1 MSKEKEEKEYFFKS
15 KFFLKLF
22 GIPSICWFLLEL
34 LVKDVPN
41 DDGSITT
48 WPEVL
53 QETFIVI
60 AVWLIISFI
69 IALVVNEV
77 RKSKPKTKIVK
88 EVQYITKPDDKI
100 TVKPEEM
107 KEEIKKELKEEMKK
121 EAKKMKNEKCLFSCE
136 SVVDGYEYKKMAKY
150 FPKRM
155 YWVFV
160 IRGTIFNV
168 IISALIALT
177 TQSWIATLIF
187 LIAYEIYLLI
197 YYKVR
202 LEPMAE
208 KVHNTRLKRGEIE
221 VNFETEFYEDY
232 FIRKGEKSSVTI
244 DYSEITRC
252 VENDTNFYLEY
263 AKKNMVI
270 IIQKNRC
277 DLELISFIRNKF
289 SNLENNLG
297 DTSSY
302 KEIKKAKNTKSINT
316 LMIILFIATL
326 CCLWGAMWSVSLIN
340 EINPQHGFNFTKNTW
355 VFWCWLPIPI
365 SSIILGFIY
374 NGKGLKCTKNIVAGF
389 IIGFLL
395 LVYGSFSLFPTFSED
410 YSKINDYKEYI
421 DASIPANGELE
432 IQNWETYFDDDKTEY
447 AIINAYYDKEDVS
460 KLENSIEKSNN
471 WILSTKLKSE
481 LKILLPTQFRSSNDV
496 FYSIYNKTTNE
507 YNTIPNE
514 SGKYEIYAMYY
525 DKDLKQL
532 SIHKYKYDFNKVKIH
547 P

>member
-48 WPEVL
+48 WPELL

-100 TVKPEEM
+100 TVNPEEM
-107 KEEIKKELKEEMKK
+107 QEEIKKELKEKMKK
-121 EAKKMKNEKCLFSCE
+121 EAKKKKNEKCLFSCE

-208 KVHNTRLKRGEIE
+208 KVHNARLKRGEIE

-263 AKKNMVI
+263 AKKNMII

-302 KEIKKAKNTKSINT
+302 KGIKKSKNTKLINT

-395 LVYGSFSLFPTFSED
+395 LVYGAFSLFPTFSED
-410 YSKINDYKEYI
+410 YSKINDYKQYI
-421 DASIPANGELE
+421 DASIPSNGELE
-432 IQNWETYFDDDKTEY
+432 IQNWKTYFDDDKTEY

-460 KLENSIEKSNN
+460 ILENSIEESNN

-481 LKILLPTQFRSSNDV
+481 LKILLPTQFRSSDNV
-496 FYSIYNKTTNE
+496 YYSIYNKTTNE

-514 SGKYEIYAMYY
+514 SREYEIYSMYY
-525 DKDLKQL
+525 DKSLKQL
-532 SIHKYKYDFNKVKIH
+532 SIHKYKYNFNK
-547 P
+547 

>member
-48 WPEVL
+48 WPELL

-136 SVVDGYEYKKMAKY
+136 SVVDGYEYKEMAKY

-208 KVHNTRLKRGEIE
+208 KVHNARLKRGEIE

-532 SIHKYKYDFNKVKIH
+532 SIHKYKYDFNK
-547 P
+547 

>member
-48 WPEVL
+48 WPELL

-100 TVKPEEM
+100 TVNPEEM
-107 KEEIKKELKEEMKK
+107 KEEIKKELKEKMKK
-121 EAKKMKNEKCLFSCE
+121 EAKKKKNEKCLFSCE
-136 SVVDGYEYKKMAKY
+136 RVVDGYEYKKMAKY

-208 KVHNTRLKRGEIE
+208 KVHNARLKRGEIE

-263 AKKNMVI
+263 AKKNMII

-302 KEIKKAKNTKSINT
+302 KGIKKSKNTKLINT

-395 LVYGSFSLFPTFSED
+395 LVYGAFSLFPTFSED
-410 YSKINDYKEYI
+410 YSKINDYKQYI
-421 DASIPANGELE
+421 DASIPSNGELE
-432 IQNWETYFDDDKTEY
+432 IQNWKTYFDDDKTEY

-460 KLENSIEKSNN
+460 ILENSIEESNN

-481 LKILLPTQFRSSNDV
+481 LKILLPTQFRSSDNV
-496 FYSIYNKTTNE
+496 YYSIYNKTTNE

-514 SGKYEIYAMYY
+514 SREYEIYSMYY
-525 DKDLKQL
+525 DKSLKQL
-532 SIHKYKYDFNKVKIH
+532 SIHKYKYNFNK
-547 P
+547 

>member
-1 MSKEKEEKEYFFKS
+1 MSKEKEKKEYFFKS

-22 GIPSICWFLLEL
+22 GIPSICCFLLEL
-34 LVKDVPN
+34 MVKDVPN
-41 DDGSITT
+41 DDGSTTT
-48 WPEVL
+48 WPELL

-121 EAKKMKNEKCLFSCE
+121 EAKKKKNEKCLFSCE

-150 FPKRM
+150 FSKRM

-202 LEPMAE
+202 LEQMAE
-208 KVHNTRLKRGEIE
+208 KVHNARLKRGEIE

-263 AKKNMVI
+263 AKKNMII

-289 SNLENNLG
+289 SNLENNLENNLG

-302 KEIKKAKNTKSINT
+302 KGIKKAKNTKLINT

-326 CCLWGAMWSVSLIN
+326 CCLWGAVWSVSLIN

-395 LVYGSFSLFPTFSED
+395 LVYGAFSLFPTFSED
-410 YSKINDYKEYI
+410 YSKINDYKQYI
-421 DASIPANGELE
+421 DASIPSNGELE

-460 KLENSIEKSNN
+460 ILENSIEESNN

-481 LKILLPTQFRSSNDV
+481 LKILLPTQFRSSDNV
-496 FYSIYNKTTNE
+496 YYSIYNKTTNE

-514 SGKYEIYAMYY
+514 SGEYEIYSMYY
-525 DKDLKQL
+525 DKSLKQL
-532 SIHKYKYDFNKVKIH
+532 SIHKYKYNFNK
-547 P
+547 

>member
-1 MSKEKEEKEYFFKS
+1 MSKEKEKKEYFFKS

-48 WPEVL
+48 WPELL

-88 EVQYITKPDDKI
+88 EVQYITEPDDKI

-107 KEEIKKELKEEMKK
+107 KEEIKKELKEKMKK
-121 EAKKMKNEKCLFSCE
+121 EAKKKKNEKCLFSCE

-208 KVHNTRLKRGEIE
+208 KVHNARLKRGEIE

-263 AKKNMVI
+263 AKKKYDYN
-270 IIQKNRC
+270 
-277 DLELISFIRNKF
+277 
-289 SNLENNLG
+289 
-297 DTSSY
+297 
-302 KEIKKAKNTKSINT
+302 NTK
-316 LMIILFIATL
+316 
-326 CCLWGAMWSVSLIN
+326 
-340 EINPQHGFNFTKNTW
+340 K
-355 VFWCWLPIPI
+355 
-365 SSIILGFIY
+365 
-374 NGKGLKCTKNIVAGF
+374 
-389 IIGFLL
+389 
-395 LVYGSFSLFPTFSED
+395 
-410 YSKINDYKEYI
+410 
-421 DASIPANGELE
+421 
-432 IQNWETYFDDDKTEY
+432 
-447 AIINAYYDKEDVS
+447 
-460 KLENSIEKSNN
+460 
-471 WILSTKLKSE
+471 
-481 LKILLPTQFRSSNDV
+481 
-496 FYSIYNKTTNE
+496 
-507 YNTIPNE
+507 
-514 SGKYEIYAMYY
+514 
-525 DKDLKQL
+525 
-532 SIHKYKYDFNKVKIH
+532 
-547 P
+547 

>member
-1 MSKEKEEKEYFFKS
+1 MGKEKEKKEYFFKS

-48 WPEVL
+48 WPELL

-88 EVQYITKPDDKI
+88 EVQYITEPDDKI

-107 KEEIKKELKEEMKK
+107 KEEIKKELKEKMKK
-121 EAKKMKNEKCLFSCE
+121 EAKKKKNEKCLFSCE

-208 KVHNTRLKRGEIE
+208 KVHNARLKRGEIE

-263 AKKNMVI
+263 AKKNMII

-302 KEIKKAKNTKSINT
+302 KGIKKAKNTKLINT

-395 LVYGSFSLFPTFSED
+395 LVYGAFSLFPTFSED
-410 YSKINDYKEYI
+410 YSKINDYKQYI
-421 DASIPANGELE
+421 DASIPSNGELE
-432 IQNWETYFDDDKTEY
+432 IQNWKTYFDDNKTEY

-460 KLENSIEKSNN
+460 ILENSIEESNN

-481 LKILLPTQFRSSNDV
+481 LKILLPTQFRSSDNV
-496 FYSIYNKTTNE
+496 YYSIYNKTTNE

-514 SGKYEIYAMYY
+514 SREYEIYSMYY
-525 DKDLKQL
+525 DKSLKQL
-532 SIHKYKYDFNKVKIH
+532 SIHKYKYNFNK
-547 P
+547 

>member
-1 MSKEKEEKEYFFKS
+1 M
-15 KFFLKLF
+15 LV
-22 GIPSICWFLLEL
+22 LLEL

-48 WPEVL
+48 WPELL

-88 EVQYITKPDDKI
+88 EVQYITEPDDKI

-107 KEEIKKELKEEMKK
+107 KEEIKKELKEKMKK
-121 EAKKMKNEKCLFSCE
+121 EAKKKKNEKCLFSCE

-202 LEPMAE
+202 LESMAE
-208 KVHNTRLKRGEIE
+208 KVHNARLKRGEIE

-263 AKKNMVI
+263 AKKNMII

-302 KEIKKAKNTKSINT
+302 KGIKKAKNTKLINT

-395 LVYGSFSLFPTFSED
+395 LVYGAFSLFPTFSED
-410 YSKINDYKEYI
+410 YSKMNDYKQYI
-421 DASIPANGELE
+421 DASIPSNGELE

-460 KLENSIEKSNN
+460 ILENSIEESNN

-481 LKILLPTQFRSSNDV
+481 LKILLPTQFRSSDNV
-496 FYSIYNKTTNE
+496 YYSIYNKTTNE

-514 SGKYEIYAMYY
+514 SREYEIYSMYY
-525 DKDLKQL
+525 DKSLKQL
-532 SIHKYKYDFNKVKIH
+532 SIHKYKYNFNK
-547 P
+547 

>member
-1 MSKEKEEKEYFFKS
+1 MSKEKEKKEYFFKS

-48 WPEVL
+48 WPELL

-88 EVQYITKPDDKI
+88 EVQYITKPDNKI

-121 EAKKMKNEKCLFSCE
+121 EAKKKKNEKCLFSCE

-208 KVHNTRLKRGEIE
+208 KVHNARLKRGEIE

-244 DYSEITRC
+244 DYSEINRC

-263 AKKNMVI
+263 AKKNMII

-302 KEIKKAKNTKSINT
+302 KEIKKAKNTKLINT

-395 LVYGSFSLFPTFSED
+395 LVYGAFSLFPTFSED
-410 YSKINDYKEYI
+410 YSKINDYKQYI
-421 DASIPANGELE
+421 DASIPSNGELE

-460 KLENSIEKSNN
+460 ILENSIEESNN

-481 LKILLPTQFRSSNDV
+481 LKILLPTQFRSSDNV
-496 FYSIYNKTTNE
+496 YYSIYNKTTNE

-514 SGKYEIYAMYY
+514 SGEYEIYSMYY
-525 DKDLKQL
+525 DKSLKKL
-532 SIHKYKYDFNKVKIH
+532 SIQKYKYNFNK
-547 P
+547 

>member
-1 MSKEKEEKEYFFKS
+1 MSKEKEKKENIFKS
-15 KFFLKLF
+15 SFFLKLF
-22 GIPSICWFLLEL
+22 LIPSVCWTLLEI
-34 LVKDVPN
+34 LVKDIPN

-48 WPEVL
+48 WPELL
-53 QETFIVI
+53 QETFTVV
-60 AVWLIISFI
+60 AVWLLISFI

-77 RKSKPKTKIVK
+77 KKSKPKTKIVK

-100 TVKPEEM
+100 TVKTEEM
-107 KEEIKKELKEEMKK
+107 REEIKKELKEEMKK
-121 EAKKMKNEKCLFSCE
+121 EIKKKKNEKCLFSCE

-187 LIAYEIYLLI
+187 LVAYEIYLLI

-202 LEPMAE
+202 LEHMAE
-208 KVHNTRLKRGEIE
+208 KVHNARLKRGEIE

-232 FIRKGEKSSVTI
+232 FIRKGEKTSVTI

-263 AKKNMVI
+263 ANRNMVI

-277 DLELISFIRNKF
+277 DLELINFIRNKF
-289 SNLENNLG
+289 KNLENNLG

-302 KEIKKAKNTKSINT
+302 KGNKKVKNPNLTKT
-316 LMIILFIATL
+316 LMILLFVATL
-326 CCLWGAMWSVSLIN
+326 CCLWGALWSVSLIN

-365 SSIILGFIY
+365 ASIILGFIY
-374 NGKGLKCTKNIVAGF
+374 NSKGLKCTKNIVAGF

-395 LVYGSFSLFPTFSED
+395 LVYGAFSLFPTFSED
-410 YSKINDYKEYI
+410 YSKINDYKQYI
-421 DASIPANGELE
+421 DASIPNNGELE

-460 KLENSIEKSNN
+460 KLENSIEEGNN
-471 WILSTKLKSE
+471 WILSTKFKSE
-481 LKILLPTQFRSSNDV
+481 LKILLPSQFRSSDNV
-496 FYSIYNKTTNE
+496 YYSIYNKTTNE

-514 SGKYEIYAMYY
+514 SGEYEIYSMYY
-525 DKDLKQL
+525 DKSLKQL
-532 SIHKYKYDFNKVKIH
+532 SIHKYKYDFNK
-547 P
+547 

>member
-1 MSKEKEEKEYFFKS
+1 MSKEKEKKEYFFKS

-34 LVKDVPN
+34 LVKDVSN

-48 WPEVL
+48 WPELL

-88 EVQYITKPDDKI
+88 EAQYITKPDDKI

-107 KEEIKKELKEEMKK
+107 KEEIKKELKEEIKK
-121 EAKKMKNEKCLFSCE
+121 EAKKKKNEKCLFSCE

-208 KVHNTRLKRGEIE
+208 KVHNARLKRGEIE

-263 AKKNMVI
+263 AKKNMII

-302 KEIKKAKNTKSINT
+302 KGIKKAKNTKLINT

-395 LVYGSFSLFPTFSED
+395 LVYGAFSLFPTFSED
-410 YSKINDYKEYI
+410 YSKINDYKQYI
-421 DASIPANGELE
+421 DASIPSNGELE
-432 IQNWETYFDDDKTEY
+432 IQNWKTYFDDDKTEY

-460 KLENSIEKSNN
+460 ILENSIEESNN

-481 LKILLPTQFRSSNDV
+481 LKILLPTQFRSSDNV
-496 FYSIYNKTTNE
+496 YYSIYNKTTNE

-514 SGKYEIYAMYY
+514 SGEYEIYSMYY
-525 DKDLKQL
+525 DKSLKQL
-532 SIHKYKYDFNKVKIH
+532 SIHKYKYNFNK
-547 P
+547 

>member
-1 MSKEKEEKEYFFKS
+1 MSKEKEKKEYFFKS

-48 WPEVL
+48 WPELL

-121 EAKKMKNEKCLFSCE
+121 EAKKKKNEKCLFSCE

-197 YYKVR
+197 YCKVR

-208 KVHNTRLKRGEIE
+208 KVHNARLKRGEIE
-221 VNFETEFYEDY
+221 VNFETKFYEDY

-263 AKKNMVI
+263 AKKNMII

-302 KEIKKAKNTKSINT
+302 KGIKKAKNTKLINT

-395 LVYGSFSLFPTFSED
+395 LVYGAFSLFPTFSED
-410 YSKINDYKEYI
+410 YSKINDYKQYI
-421 DASIPANGELE
+421 DASIPSNGELE

-460 KLENSIEKSNN
+460 ILENSIEESNN

-481 LKILLPTQFRSSNDV
+481 LKILLPTQFRSSDNV
-496 FYSIYNKTTNE
+496 YYSIYNKTTNE

-514 SGKYEIYAMYY
+514 SGEYEIYSMYY
-525 DKDLKQL
+525 DKSLKQL
-532 SIHKYKYDFNKVKIH
+532 SIHKYKYNFNK
-547 P
+547 

>member
-1 MSKEKEEKEYFFKS
+1 MSKEKEKKENIFKS
-15 KFFLKLF
+15 SFFLKLF
-22 GIPSICWFLLEL
+22 LIPSICWTLLEIW
-34 LVKDVPN
+34 VKDMPN

-48 WPEVL
+48 WSELL
-53 QETFIVI
+53 QETFIVV
-60 AVWLIISFI
+60 AVWLLISFI

-77 RKSKPKTKIVK
+77 KKSKPKTKIVK

-100 TVKPEEM
+100 TVKTEEM
-107 KEEIKKELKEEMKK
+107 REEIKKELKEEMKK
-121 EAKKMKNEKCLFSCE
+121 EIKKKKNEKCLFSCE

-187 LIAYEIYLLI
+187 LVAYEIYLLI

-202 LEPMAE
+202 LEHMAE
-208 KVHNTRLKRGEIE
+208 KVHNARLKRGEIE

-232 FIRKGEKSSVTI
+232 FIRKGEKTSVTI

-263 AKKNMVI
+263 ANRNMVI

-277 DLELISFIRNKF
+277 DLELINFIRNKF
-289 SNLENNLG
+289 KNLENNLG

-302 KEIKKAKNTKSINT
+302 KENKKVKNSNLTKT
-316 LMIILFIATL
+316 LMILLFVATL
-326 CCLWGAMWSVSLIN
+326 CCLWGALWSVSLIN

-365 SSIILGFIY
+365 ASIILGFIY
-374 NGKGLKCTKNIVAGF
+374 NSKGLKCTKNIVAGF

-395 LVYGSFSLFPTFSED
+395 LVYGAFSLFPTFSED
-410 YSKINDYKEYI
+410 YSKINDYK
-421 DASIPANGELE
+421 
-432 IQNWETYFDDDKTEY
+432 QNF
-447 AIINAYYDKEDVS
+447 IHNINK
-460 KLENSIEKSNN
+460 KK
-471 WILSTKLKSE
+471 
-481 LKILLPTQFRSSNDV
+481 
-496 FYSIYNKTTNE
+496 
-507 YNTIPNE
+507 
-514 SGKYEIYAMYY
+514 
-525 DKDLKQL
+525 
-532 SIHKYKYDFNKVKIH
+532 
-547 P
+547 

>member
-1 MSKEKEEKEYFFKS
+1 MSKEKEKKEYFFKS

-48 WPEVL
+48 WPELL

-100 TVKPEEM
+100 TVNPEEM
-107 KEEIKKELKEEMKK
+107 KEEIKKELKEKMKK
-121 EAKKMKNEKCLFSCE
+121 EAKKKKNEKCLFSCE

-208 KVHNTRLKRGEIE
+208 KVYNARLKRGEIE

-263 AKKNMVI
+263 AKKNMII

-302 KEIKKAKNTKSINT
+302 KGIKKSKNTKLINT

-395 LVYGSFSLFPTFSED
+395 LVYGAFSLFPTFSED
-410 YSKINDYKEYI
+410 YSKINDYKQYI
-421 DASIPANGELE
+421 DASIPSNGELE
-432 IQNWETYFDDDKTEY
+432 IQNWKTYFDDDKTEY

-460 KLENSIEKSNN
+460 ILENSIEESNN

-481 LKILLPTQFRSSNDV
+481 LKILLPTQFRSSDNV
-496 FYSIYNKTTNE
+496 YYSIYNKTTNE

-514 SGKYEIYAMYY
+514 SREYEIYSMYY
-525 DKDLKQL
+525 DKSLKQL
-532 SIHKYKYDFNKVKIH
+532 SIHKYKYNFNK
-547 P
+547 

>member
-48 WPEVL
+48 WPELL

-100 TVKPEEM
+100 TVNPEEM
-107 KEEIKKELKEEMKK
+107 KEEIKKELKEKMKK
-121 EAKKMKNEKCLFSCE
+121 EAKKKKNEKCLFSCE

-150 FPKRM
+150 FPKKM

-208 KVHNTRLKRGEIE
+208 KVHNARLKRGEIE

-263 AKKNMVI
+263 AKKNMII

-302 KEIKKAKNTKSINT
+302 KGIKKSKNTKLINT

-395 LVYGSFSLFPTFSED
+395 LVYGAFSLFPTFSED
-410 YSKINDYKEYI
+410 YSKINDYKQYI
-421 DASIPANGELE
+421 DASIPSNGELE

-460 KLENSIEKSNN
+460 ILENSIEESNN

-481 LKILLPTQFRSSNDV
+481 LKILLPTQFRSSDNV
-496 FYSIYNKTTNE
+496 YYSIYNKTTNE

-514 SGKYEIYAMYY
+514 SREYEIYSMYY
-525 DKDLKQL
+525 DKSLKQL
-532 SIHKYKYDFNKVKIH
+532 SIHKYKYNFNK
-547 P
+547 

>member
-48 WPEVL
+48 WPELL

-100 TVKPEEM
+100 TVNPEEM
-107 KEEIKKELKEEMKK
+107 KEEIKKELKEKMKK
-121 EAKKMKNEKCLFSCE
+121 EAKKKKNEKCLFSCE

-208 KVHNTRLKRGEIE
+208 KVHNARLKRGEIE

-263 AKKNMVI
+263 AKKNMII

-302 KEIKKAKNTKSINT
+302 KGIKKSKNTKLINT

-395 LVYGSFSLFPTFSED
+395 LVYGAFSLFPTFSED
-410 YSKINDYKEYI
+410 YSKINDYKQYI
-421 DASIPANGELE
+421 DASIPSNGELE

-460 KLENSIEKSNN
+460 ILENSIEESNN

-481 LKILLPTQFRSSNDV
+481 LKILLPTQFRSSGNV
-496 FYSIYNKTTNE
+496 YYSIYNKTTNE

-514 SGKYEIYAMYY
+514 SREYEIYSMYY
-525 DKDLKQL
+525 DKSLKQL
-532 SIHKYKYDFNKVKIH
+532 SIHKYKYNFNK
-547 P
+547 

>member
-48 WPEVL
+48 WPELL

-208 KVHNTRLKRGEIE
+208 KVHNARLKRGEIE

-244 DYSEITRC
+244 DYSKITRC

-297 DTSSY
+297 DRSSY

-532 SIHKYKYDFNKVKIH
+532 SIHKYKYDFNK
-547 P
+547 

>member
-48 WPEVL
+48 WPELL

-100 TVKPEEM
+100 TVNPEEM
-107 KEEIKKELKEEMKK
+107 KEEIKKELKEKMKK
-121 EAKKMKNEKCLFSCE
+121 EAKKKKNEKCLFSCE

-208 KVHNTRLKRGEIE
+208 KVHNARLKRGEIE

-263 AKKNMVI
+263 AKKNMII

-297 DTSSY
+297 DASSY
-302 KEIKKAKNTKSINT
+302 KGIKKSKNTKLINT

-395 LVYGSFSLFPTFSED
+395 LVYGAFSLFPTFSED
-410 YSKINDYKEYI
+410 YSKINDYKQYI
-421 DASIPANGELE
+421 DASIPSNGELE
-432 IQNWETYFDDDKTEY
+432 IQNWKTYFDDDKTEY

-460 KLENSIEKSNN
+460 ILENSIEESNN

-481 LKILLPTQFRSSNDV
+481 LKILLPTQFRSSDNV
-496 FYSIYNKTTNE
+496 YYSIYNKTTNE

-514 SGKYEIYAMYY
+514 SREYEIYSMYY
-525 DKDLKQL
+525 DKSLKQL
-532 SIHKYKYDFNKVKIH
+532 SIHKYKYNFNK
-547 P
+547 

>member
-1 MSKEKEEKEYFFKS
+1 MSKEKEKKEYFFKS

-48 WPEVL
+48 WPELL

-88 EVQYITKPDDKI
+88 EVQYITEPDDKI

-107 KEEIKKELKEEMKK
+107 KEEIKKELKEKMKK
-121 EAKKMKNEKCLFSCE
+121 EAKKKKNEKCLFSCE

-208 KVHNTRLKRGEIE
+208 KVHNARLKRGEIE

-263 AKKNMVI
+263 AKKNMII

-302 KEIKKAKNTKSINT
+302 KEIKKAKNTKLINT

-395 LVYGSFSLFPTFSED
+395 LVYGAFSLFPTFSED
-410 YSKINDYKEYI
+410 YSKINDYKQYI
-421 DASIPANGELE
+421 DASIPSNGELE

-460 KLENSIEKSNN
+460 ILENSIEESNN

-481 LKILLPTQFRSSNDV
+481 LKILLPTQFRSSGNV
-496 FYSIYNKTTNE
+496 YYSIYNKTTNE

-514 SGKYEIYAMYY
+514 SREYEIYSMCY
-525 DKDLKQL
+525 DKSLKQL
-532 SIHKYKYDFNKVKIH
+532 SIHKYKYNFNK
-547 P
+547 

>member
-1 MSKEKEEKEYFFKS
+1 MSKEKEKKENIFKS
-15 KFFLKLF
+15 SFFLKLF
-22 GIPSICWFLLEL
+22 LIPSVCWTLLEIW
-34 LVKDVPN
+34 VKDMPN

-48 WPEVL
+48 WPELL
-53 QETFIVI
+53 QETFIVV
-60 AVWLIISFI
+60 AVWLLISFI

-77 RKSKPKTKIVK
+77 KKSKPKTKIVK

-107 KEEIKKELKEEMKK
+107 REEIKKELKEEMKK
-121 EAKKMKNEKCLFSCE
+121 EIKKKKNEKCLFSCE

-177 TQSWIATLIF
+177 TQSWITTLIF
-187 LIAYEIYLLI
+187 LVAYEIYLLI

-202 LEPMAE
+202 LEHMAE
-208 KVHNTRLKRGEIE
+208 KVHNARLKRGEIE

-232 FIRKGEKSSVTI
+232 FIRKGEKTSVTI

-263 AKKNMVI
+263 ANRNMVI

-277 DLELISFIRNKF
+277 DLELINFIRNKF
-289 SNLENNLG
+289 KNLENNLG

-302 KEIKKAKNTKSINT
+302 KGNKKVKNPNLTKT
-316 LMIILFIATL
+316 LMILLFVATL
-326 CCLWGAMWSVSLIN
+326 CCLWGALWSVSLID

-365 SSIILGFIY
+365 ASIILGFIY
-374 NGKGLKCTKNIVAGF
+374 NSKGLKCTKNIVAGF

-395 LVYGSFSLFPTFSED
+395 LVYGAFSLFPTFSED
-410 YSKINDYKEYI
+410 YSKINDYKQYI
-421 DASIPANGELE
+421 DASIPNNGELE

-447 AIINAYYDKEDVS
+447 SIINAYYDKEDVS
-460 KLENSIEKSNN
+460 ELENSIEKSNN
-471 WILSTKLKSE
+471 WVLSTKFKSE
-481 LKILLPTQFRSSNDV
+481 LKILLPSQFRSSDNV
-496 FYSIYNKTTNE
+496 YYSIYNKTTNE
-507 YNTIPNE
+507 YNTIPSE
-514 SGKYEIYAMYY
+514 SGEYEIYSMYY
-525 DKDLKQL
+525 NKSLKQL
-532 SIHKYKYDFNKVKIH
+532 SIHKYKYNFNK
-547 P
+547 

>member
-48 WPEVL
+48 WPELL

-100 TVKPEEM
+100 TVNPEEM
-107 KEEIKKELKEEMKK
+107 KEEIKKELKEKMKK
-121 EAKKMKNEKCLFSCE
+121 EAKKKKNEKCLFSCE

-208 KVHNTRLKRGEIE
+208 KVHNARLKRGEIE

-263 AKKNMVI
+263 AKKNMII

-302 KEIKKAKNTKSINT
+302 KGIKKSKNTKLINT

-326 CCLWGAMWSVSLIN
+326 CCLLGAMWSVSLIN

-395 LVYGSFSLFPTFSED
+395 LVYGAFSLFPTFSED
-410 YSKINDYKEYI
+410 YSKINDYKQYI
-421 DASIPANGELE
+421 DASIPSNGELE

-460 KLENSIEKSNN
+460 ILENSIEESNN

-481 LKILLPTQFRSSNDV
+481 LKILLPTQFRSSDNV
-496 FYSIYNKTTNE
+496 YYSIYNKTTNE

-514 SGKYEIYAMYY
+514 SREYEIYSMYY
-525 DKDLKQL
+525 DKSLKQL
-532 SIHKYKYDFNKVKIH
+532 SIHKYKYNFNK
-547 P
+547 

>member
-1 MSKEKEEKEYFFKS
+1 MSKEKEKKEYFFKS

-22 GIPSICWFLLEL
+22 GIPSICCFLLEL
-34 LVKDVPN
+34 MVKDVPN
-41 DDGSITT
+41 DDGSTTT
-48 WPEVL
+48 WPELL

-121 EAKKMKNEKCLFSCE
+121 EAKKKKNEKCLFSCE

-150 FPKRM
+150 FSKRM

-202 LEPMAE
+202 LEQMAE
-208 KVHNTRLKRGEIE
+208 KVHNARLKRGEIE

-263 AKKNMVI
+263 AKKNMII

-302 KEIKKAKNTKSINT
+302 KGIKKAKNTKLINT

-326 CCLWGAMWSVSLIN
+326 CCLWGAVWSVSLIN

-395 LVYGSFSLFPTFSED
+395 LVYGAFSLFPTFSED
-410 YSKINDYKEYI
+410 YSKINDYKQYI
-421 DASIPANGELE
+421 DASIPSNGELE

-460 KLENSIEKSNN
+460 ILENSIEESNN

-481 LKILLPTQFRSSNDV
+481 LKILLPTQFRSSDNV
-496 FYSIYNKTTNE
+496 YYSIYNKTTNE

-514 SGKYEIYAMYY
+514 SGEYEIYSMYY
-525 DKDLKQL
+525 DKSLKQL
-532 SIHKYKYDFNKVKIH
+532 SIHKYKYNFNK
-547 P
+547 

>member
-48 WPEVL
+48 WPELL

-100 TVKPEEM
+100 TVNPEEM
-107 KEEIKKELKEEMKK
+107 KEEIKKELKEKMKK
-121 EAKKMKNEKCLFSCE
+121 EAKKKKNEKCLFSCE

-208 KVHNTRLKRGEIE
+208 KVHNARLKRGEIE

-263 AKKNMVI
+263 AKKNMII

-302 KEIKKAKNTKSINT
+302 KGIKKSKNTKLINT

-395 LVYGSFSLFPTFSED
+395 LVYGAFSLFPTFSED
-410 YSKINDYKEYI
+410 YSKINDYKQYI
-421 DASIPANGELE
+421 DASIPSNGELE
-432 IQNWETYFDDDKTEY
+432 IQNWKTYFDDDKTEY
-447 AIINAYYDKEDVS
+447 AIINAYDDKEDVS
-460 KLENSIEKSNN
+460 ILENSIEESNN

-481 LKILLPTQFRSSNDV
+481 LKILLPTQFRSSDNV
-496 FYSIYNKTTNE
+496 YYSIYNKTTNE

-514 SGKYEIYAMYY
+514 SREYEIYSMYY
-525 DKDLKQL
+525 DKSLKQL
-532 SIHKYKYDFNKVKIH
+532 SIHKYKYNFNK
-547 P
+547 

>member
-1 MSKEKEEKEYFFKS
+1 MSKEKEKKEYFFKS

-48 WPEVL
+48 WPELL

-121 EAKKMKNEKCLFSCE
+121 EAKKKKNEKCLFSCE

-208 KVHNTRLKRGEIE
+208 KVHNARLKRGEIE

-263 AKKNMVI
+263 AKKNMII

-302 KEIKKAKNTKSINT
+302 KEIKKAKNTKLINT

-395 LVYGSFSLFPTFSED
+395 LVYGAFSLFPTFSED
-410 YSKINDYKEYI
+410 YSKINDYKQYI
-421 DASIPANGELE
+421 DASIPSNGELE

-447 AIINAYYDKEDVS
+447 AIINAYYDKEDVNI
-460 KLENSIEKSNN
+460 LENSIEESNN

-481 LKILLPTQFRSSNDV
+481 LKILLPTQFRSSDNV
-496 FYSIYNKTTNE
+496 YYSIYNKTTNE

-514 SGKYEIYAMYY
+514 SGEYEIYSMYY
-525 DKDLKQL
+525 DKSLKQL
-532 SIHKYKYDFNKVKIH
+532 SIHKYKYNFNK
-547 P
+547 

>member
-1 MSKEKEEKEYFFKS
+1 MSKKKEKKEYFFKS

-48 WPEVL
+48 WPELL

-107 KEEIKKELKEEMKK
+107 KEEIKKELKEKMKK
-121 EAKKMKNEKCLFSCE
+121 EAKKKKNEKCLFSCE

-208 KVHNTRLKRGEIE
+208 KVHNARLKRGEIE

-263 AKKNMVI
+263 AKKNMII

-302 KEIKKAKNTKSINT
+302 KGIKKAKNTKLINT

-340 EINPQHGFNFTKNTW
+340 EINTQHGFNFTKNTW

-395 LVYGSFSLFPTFSED
+395 LVYGAFSLFPTFSED
-410 YSKINDYKEYI
+410 YSKINDYKQYI
-421 DASIPANGELE
+421 DASIPSNGELE

-460 KLENSIEKSNN
+460 ILENSIEESNN

-481 LKILLPTQFRSSNDV
+481 LKILLPTQFRSSDNV
-496 FYSIYNKTTNE
+496 YYSIYNKTTNE

-514 SGKYEIYAMYY
+514 SGEYEIYSMYY
-525 DKDLKQL
+525 DKSLKQL
-532 SIHKYKYDFNKVKIH
+532 SIHKYKYSFNK
-547 P
+547 

>member
-1 MSKEKEEKEYFFKS
+1 MSKEKEKKENIFKS
-15 KFFLKLF
+15 SFFLKLF
-22 GIPSICWFLLEL
+22 LIPSVCWTLLEI
-34 LVKDVPN
+34 LVKDIPN

-48 WPEVL
+48 WSELL
-53 QETFIVI
+53 QETFIVV
-60 AVWLIISFI
+60 AVWLLISFI

-77 RKSKPKTKIVK
+77 KKSKPKTKIVK

-100 TVKPEEM
+100 TVKTEEM
-107 KEEIKKELKEEMKK
+107 REEIKKELKEEMKK
-121 EAKKMKNEKCLFSCE
+121 EIKKKKNEKCLFSCE

-187 LIAYEIYLLI
+187 LVAYEIYLLI

-202 LEPMAE
+202 LEHMAE
-208 KVHNTRLKRGEIE
+208 KVHNARLKRGEIE

-232 FIRKGEKSSVTI
+232 FIRKGEKTSVTI

-263 AKKNMVI
+263 ANRNMVI

-277 DLELISFIRNKF
+277 DLELINFIRNKF
-289 SNLENNLG
+289 KNLENNLG

-302 KEIKKAKNTKSINT
+302 KGNKKVKNPNLTKT
-316 LMIILFIATL
+316 LMILLFVATL
-326 CCLWGAMWSVSLIN
+326 CCLWGALWSVSLIN

-365 SSIILGFIY
+365 ASIILGFIY
-374 NGKGLKCTKNIVAGF
+374 NSKGLKCTKNIVAGF

-395 LVYGSFSLFPTFSED
+395 LVYGAFSLFPTFSED
-410 YSKINDYKEYI
+410 YSKINDYKQYI
-421 DASIPANGELE
+421 DASIPNNGELE

-447 AIINAYYDKEDVS
+447 SIINAYYDKEDVS

-471 WILSTKLKSE
+471 WVLSTKFKSE
-481 LKILLPTQFRSSNDV
+481 LKILLPSQFRSSDNV
-496 FYSIYNKTTNE
+496 YYSIYNKTTNE

-514 SGKYEIYAMYY
+514 SGEYEIYSMYY
-525 DKDLKQL
+525 DKSLKQL
-532 SIHKYKYDFNKVKIH
+532 SIHKYKYNFNK
-547 P
+547 

>member
-48 WPEVL
+48 WPELL

-100 TVKPEEM
+100 TVNPEEM
-107 KEEIKKELKEEMKK
+107 KEEIKKELKEKMKK
-121 EAKKMKNEKCLFSCE
+121 EAKKKKNEKCLFSCE

-208 KVHNTRLKRGEIE
+208 KVHNARLKRGEIE

-263 AKKNMVI
+263 AKKNMII

-302 KEIKKAKNTKSINT
+302 KGIKKSKNTKLINT

-395 LVYGSFSLFPTFSED
+395 LVYGAFSLFPTFSED
-410 YSKINDYKEYI
+410 YSKINDYKQYI
-421 DASIPANGELE
+421 DASIPSNGELE
-432 IQNWETYFDDDKTEY
+432 IQNWKTYFDDDKTEY

-460 KLENSIEKSNN
+460 ILENSIEESNN

-481 LKILLPTQFRSSNDV
+481 LKILLPTQFRSSDNV
-496 FYSIYNKTTNE
+496 YYSIYNKTTNE

-514 SGKYEIYAMYY
+514 SREYEIYSMYY
-525 DKDLKQL
+525 DKSLKQL
-532 SIHKYKYDFNKVKIH
+532 SIHKYKYNFNK
-547 P
+547 

>member
-1 MSKEKEEKEYFFKS
+1 MSKEKEKKEYFFKS

-34 LVKDVPN
+34 LIKDVPN

-48 WPEVL
+48 WPELL

-107 KEEIKKELKEEMKK
+107 KEEIKKELKEEIKK
-121 EAKKMKNEKCLFSCE
+121 EAKKKKNEKCLFSCE

-208 KVHNTRLKRGEIE
+208 KVHNARLKRGEIE

-232 FIRKGEKSSVTI
+232 FIRKGEKYSVTI

-302 KEIKKAKNTKSINT
+302 KEIKKAKNTKLINT

-395 LVYGSFSLFPTFSED
+395 LVYGAFSLFPTFSED
-410 YSKINDYKEYI
+410 YSKINDYKQYI
-421 DASIPANGELE
+421 DASIPSNGELE

-447 AIINAYYDKEDVS
+447 AIINAYYDKKDVS
-460 KLENSIEKSNN
+460 ILENSIEESNN

-481 LKILLPTQFRSSNDV
+481 LKILLPTQFRSSDNV
-496 FYSIYNKTTNE
+496 YYSIYNKTTNE

-514 SGKYEIYAMYY
+514 SGEYEIYSMYY
-525 DKDLKQL
+525 DKSLKQL
-532 SIHKYKYDFNKVKIH
+532 SIHKYKYNFNK
-547 P
+547 